1 MTQTTQETTKDEIE
15 QAYALLLAAKK
26 QIEADEKEIETL
38 RKQYAEHLEL
48 DADEN
53 TEFHAKYNMRVSE
66 RNAALRQRDELQS
79 ELNALR
85 ERNMILEQSNQL
97 VLIQFSNDILTLL
110 SGFDYATPEKGYSS
124 PSLVLSD
131 LNNFINE
138 LRRGAVAEYTLRV
151 NAEQTLRQMVNELK
165 AVDMGD
171 SETRIRIYHV
181 LNKYNLL

>member
-1 MTQTTQETTKDEIE
+1 MIQTTQETDKDDIE
-15 QAYALLLAAKK
+15 QAYLLLLQAKK
-26 QIEADEKEIETL
+26 QMEADEKEIE
-38 RKQYAEHLEL
+38 R
-48 DADEN
+48 
-53 TEFHAKYNMRVSE
+53 
-66 RNAALRQRDELQS
+66 
-79 ELNALR
+79 LR

-131 LNNFINE
+131 LNNFING
-138 LRRGAVAEYTLRV
+138 LRRGAIAEYQIRV
-151 NAEQTLRQMVNELK
+151 QAEQTLRQMIDELK

-181 LNKYNLL
+181 LNKYNIL

>member
-1 MTQTTQETTKDEIE
+1 
-15 QAYALLLAAKK
+15 
-26 QIEADEKEIETL
+26 
-38 RKQYAEHLEL
+38 
-48 DADEN
+48 
-53 TEFHAKYNMRVSE
+53 
-66 RNAALRQRDELQS
+66 
-79 ELNALR
+79 
-85 ERNMILEQSNQL
+85 MILEQGKQL
-97 VLIQFSNDILTLL
+97 VLIQFSNDVLTLL
-110 SGFDYATPEKGYSS
+110 SGFGFATPEKGYSS

>member
-1 MTQTTQETTKDEIE
+1 MMQTTQETSKDEIE
-15 QAYALLLAAKK
+15 QAYVLLLAAKK
-26 QIEADEKEIETL
+26 QIEADEKEIE
-38 RKQYAEHLEL
+38 R
-48 DADEN
+48 
-53 TEFHAKYNMRVSE
+53 
-66 RNAALRQRDELQS
+66 
-79 ELNALR
+79 LR
-85 ERNMILEQSNQL
+85 ERNMILEQGKEL

-138 LRRGAVAEYTLRV
+138 LRRGAIAEYQLRV
-151 NAEQTLRQMVNELK
+151 SAEQTLRQMVNELK
-165 AVDMGD
+165 ALDLGD